1 MKSSIRVGDKST
13 GRLSNLGAGGLI
25 MPTEFK
31 NVPAIEKCFSILQ
44 HFAKS
49 KQTLGISEISK
60 QLELNKSTVFNI
72 VYTLKN
78 LEILEQLPDGKFQ
91 FGTLLYLLGNANGK
105 KSEIIQT
112 VHPYLEKI
120 NQRTKLSAF
129 LGFRSGQRAI
139 IIDKV
144 DSAHD
149 IKISAE
155 IGMRLPLLAGA
166 GGKSLLSQ
174 LSNQEIDQILSV
186 NTLKKFTA
194 KSCTDKKKFKKEV
207 LKIRKDGIAFDD
219 EEYIDGIVAFSVPLK
234 ANSPELQAALWAVG
248 LKQQVRKENITQIK
262 NFLKK
267 ISEDINH
274 RLYMTTNDA

>member
-1 MKSSIRVGDKST
+1 MS
-13 GRLSNLGAGGLI
+13 
-25 MPTEFK
+25 TEFK

-44 HFAKS
+44 HFAQS

-60 QLELNKSTVFNI
+60 QLGLNKSTVFNI
-72 VYTLKN
+72 IYTLKN
-78 LEILEQLPDGKFQ
+78 LEIVEQLPDGKFQ

-105 KSEIIQT
+105 KSELIQT

-120 NQRTKLSAF
+120 NQQTKLSAF
-129 LGFRSGQRAI
+129 LGIRSGLRAI

-144 DSAHD
+144 DTAHD

-166 GGKSLLSQ
+166 GGKALLSQ
-174 LSNQEIDQILSV
+174 LSDQEIDRVLRA

-194 KSCTDKKKFKKEV
+194 KSCTDKKKFRKEV
-207 LKIRKDGIAFDD
+207 VKIRKDGLAFDD
-219 EEYIDGIVAFSVPLK
+219 EEYIDGVVAFSVPLK
-234 ANSPELQAALWAVG
+234 ANSPELQTALWAVG
-248 LKQQVRKENITQIK
+248 LKQQVRNENITPIA

-267 ISEDINH
+267 IAEEINH
-274 RLYMTTNDA
+274 RFLGLIMEVNDE

>member
-1 MKSSIRVGDKST
+1 MFFIENKTDI
-13 GRLSNLGAGGLI
+13 I

-49 KQTLGISEISK
+49 KQKLGISDISK
-60 QLELNKSTVFNI
+60 QLGLNKSTVFNI
-72 VYTLKN
+72 IYTLKN
-78 LEILEQLPDGKFQ
+78 LEVLEQLPDGKFQ

-105 KSEIIQT
+105 KSELIQT
-112 VHPYLEKI
+112 VHPYLGKI
-120 NQRTKLSAF
+120 NQQTKLSAF
-129 LGFRSGQRAI
+129 LGIRAGQRAI

-144 DSAHD
+144 DTAND

-166 GGKSLLSQ
+166 GGKALLSQ
-174 LSNQEIDQILSV
+174 LSDQEVEQVLNA

-207 LKIRKDGIAFDD
+207 SKIRKEGIAFDD
-219 EEYIDGIVAFSVPLK
+219 EEYLDGVVAFSVPLN
-234 ANSPELQAALWAVG
+234 AHRQDLQAAIWTVG
-248 LKQQVRKENITQIK
+248 LKQQVSPENIPKINEFLIK
-262 NFLKK
+262 VAA
-267 ISEDINH
+267 EINL
-274 RLYMTTNDA
+274 RFT

>member
-1 MKSSIRVGDKST
+1 
-13 GRLSNLGAGGLI
+13 
-25 MPTEFK
+25 MPTGFK

-60 QLELNKSTVFNI
+60 QLKLNKSTVFNI
-72 VYTLKN
+72 IYTLKN

-105 KSEIIQT
+105 KSELIQT
-112 VHPYLEKI
+112 VRPYLEKI
-120 NQRTKLSAF
+120 NQQTKLSAF
-129 LGFRSGQRAI
+129 LGIRSGQRAI

-144 DSAHD
+144 DTAHD

-166 GGKSLLSQ
+166 GGKALLSQ
-174 LSNQEIDQILSV
+174 LSDQDIYQVLSAK
-186 NTLKKFTA
+186 TLKKFTA
-194 KSCTDKKKFKKEV
+194 KSCTDKKRFKKEV
-207 LKIRKDGIAFDD
+207 INIRKEGIAFDD
-219 EEYIDGIVAFSVPLK
+219 EEYIDGVVAFSIPLK
-234 ANSPELQAALWAVG
+234 ANSPELQAALWVVG
-248 LKQQVRKENITQIK
+248 LKQQVRKENISQLS

-267 ISEDINH
+267 IAEDINH
-274 RLYMTTNDA
+274 RFYRTEV